1 MLSPDVQKIF
11 SMCNSYFGSAQVSG
25 RETSICLGCDPRHQL
40 SLPPSMDRQKAVS
53 ALGSHRGKNLNYIWY
68 EGKSIIKLKFTLFGT
83 LVDQFPN

>member
-1 MLSPDVQKIF
+1 
-11 SMCNSYFGSAQVSG
+11 
-25 RETSICLGCDPRHQL
+25 
-40 SLPPSMDRQKAVS
+40 MDRQKAVS